1 MSTKAFRA
9 ALKAARSHLDAQEWV
24 KAEAETRK
32 ALEEDPKSYI
42 GGDDE
47 GIISKVILGISLFR
61 QQLYQESETAYLEAI
76 ATEEVEREKTGN
88 PESFHAWK
96 GLVDL
101 YEKFGGKVDSYIGA
115 AVRLATIYEAMYV
128 VPRLQERAGGKADGS
143 LRDDRTKCQ
152 TVVDNIVP
160 FVKEKGTVAQ
170 RKRALRVLLPE
181 SPIFSYLEG
190 RIPHPSQTLGK
201 LIHLVEEE
209 EREKINREVASRRSR
224 LGAVLGQ
231 VALEVKKEVYGN
243 SPLEE
248 LYQELINWSDDEEV
262 RREADTKLLQHCYEK
277 LLAFPKEK
285 KPKLRNKVW
294 KLADGLVILKYPYEL
309 AWDIVLEWKDCEKIG
324 EHDVN
329 MLREY
334 IGFFP
339 TSTLAVILNSYLGS
353 EISPFPHLEV
363 EKGGEEEIPKIAVSG
378 DLEEP
383 LPPDERISITIG
395 ELRKQKAPRSALAFR
410 IAGEYYTMLE
420 EYESVVKV
428 TRWGIGSMAIDYSY
442 TGLTLQKN
450 SDAMKVILARALI
463 HYQSPKHHDEAKA
476 LFEDVLQRNLKY
488 RSALVG
494 LGLVLEEQHDYVGAA
509 DFLGKALALDPG
521 DLKTMS
527 EAAWCDVL
535 RGNFSEGLGKLKECL
550 SQIPGVDAR
559 WRDFKAQ
566 VLWRIGQALW
576 SSDGTISPILGSF
589 SSPDVHYRR
598 VADRNGPYHY
608 FRSAI
613 ESNQSFAPA
622 YTSLGIYYQDIE
634 GNSDRADRC
643 FQKAFE
649 ISAGE
654 LEAAERLAR
663 NFAES
668 REWEL
673 VEIVARRAA
682 EADKKRS
689 GPGKGVSWPQSAI
702 GVVELNAQNFSL
714 AIPAFRAALSTSPD
728 DFHSLVGLGEAYTS
742 AGRYVSALKVF
753 LRAEA
758 LDPTN
763 WFAKYML
770 ANVRREIGEYEE
782 ASIGYRAVLELRP
795 KEFGVLVA
803 LSETKLASAW
813 HYIETGFFGHAADSA
828 VESLEIAQRI
838 VEERPDAFNL
848 WRTLGDC
855 CLAFTWIQSLVNH
868 MPRGLVVKILKTE
881 IDLTEFDILSEVDGV
896 GSQVL
901 GDTEVDDLTLCL
913 NMAILAYKRAV
924 YASAEDRHAHAVAWF
939 NLGCAEYRSYVV
951 LPDRPM
957 RHRMAAIR
965 CFKRTIKLEP
975 GNHEFWN
982 ALGVATGEL
991 NPKVAQHALV
1001 RALYISEKNARVWAN
1016 LATLYLLQNDIQLA
1030 NEAFSRAQSADPEYA
1045 LAWVGQGIIASMT
1058 GNEADAQDLFEHAF
1072 EIADSSS
1079 SLVKR
1084 QFSTAAFD
1092 KVIQMQHE
1100 SGLVSL
1106 VGPIFALQKL
1116 RQEVSDE
1123 PIALRLAALFGE
1135 RVKDFV
1141 SASEKLEAVC
1151 EKFEQKYE
1159 TAEEEEDLICYA
1171 QAKAD
1176 LARVKLGQEDY
1187 EAAIENATFA
1197 LDLSGEISRLGECR
1211 LSAHLTAGLGYYYS
1225 GNMDESLEMFKA
1237 ALNESSENPD
1247 VVCLLSQVLWAKG
1260 GNEERDVARE
1270 QLFTCIEKNPDHL
1283 QSIMLLGA
1291 IGILDNNEDVLEAV
1305 MDDLQAVRG
1314 REGLIKASRQQVD
1327 NLLTKMAQLQERDDA
1342 IEVATTSIF
1351 IQPSLSSAWNN
1362 LAKLS
1367 GGNDHVTAMAL
1378 RVAQESKVL
1387 DAEELSFAYAQQGIM
1402 SCNQRAIVI
1411 SPWKVE
1417 GWASLAE
1424 DVRAIV

>member
-1 MSTKAFRA
+1 M
-9 ALKAARSHLDAQEWV
+9 
-24 KAEAETRK
+24 
-32 ALEEDPKSYI
+32 
-42 GGDDE
+42 
-47 GIISKVILGISLFR
+47 
-61 QQLYQESETAYLEAI
+61 
-76 ATEEVEREKTGN
+76 
-88 PESFHAWK
+88 
-96 GLVDL
+96 
-101 YEKFGGKVDSYIGA
+101 
-115 AVRLATIYEAMYV
+115 
-128 VPRLQERAGGKADGS
+128 
-143 LRDDRTKCQ
+143 DDRTKCQ

-170 RKRALRVLLPE
+170 QKRALRVLLPE

-190 RIPHPSQTLGK
+190 RIPHPSHTLGK

-209 EREKINREVASRRSR
+209 EKGRINKEIENRRSR

-231 VALEVKKEVYGN
+231 VTLEVRKEVYGN

-248 LYQELINWSDDEEV
+248 LYQEIINWSDDEEV
-262 RREADTKLLQHCYEK
+262 RRKADTKLLQHCYDK

-285 KPKLRNKVW
+285 KPVLRNKVW

-309 AWDIVLEWKDCEKIG
+309 AWNIVIEWKDCENIG

-329 MLREY
+329 VLREY

-339 TSTLAVILNSYLGS
+339 TSTLAVILNAYLGS
-353 EISPFPHLEV
+353 EISPFPLLEV
-363 EKGGEEEIPKIAVSG
+363 ENGGVPKIAEPG
-378 DLEEP
+378 DPEEP
-383 LPPDERISITIG
+383 LPPDERISIMME
-395 ELRKQKAPRSALAFR
+395 ELKKQKTSRSALAFR
-410 IAGEYYTMLE
+410 IVSEYNTMLE
-420 EYESVVKV
+420 EYESVVDI
-428 TRWGIGSMAIDYSY
+428 TRRAIKLMDIDYSC
-442 TGLTLQKN
+442 TGLALQKN
-450 SDAMKVILARALI
+450 SDSMKVILARALI

-476 LFEDVLQRNLKY
+476 LFEDVLQRNSKY
-488 RSALVG
+488 GSALVG
-494 LGLVLEEQHDYVGAA
+494 LGLILEEQHNYVGAA
-509 DFLGKALALDPG
+509 DFLGQALDLDPD
-521 DLKTMS
+521 DLKIMS
-527 EAAWCDVL
+527 EVAWCDVL
-535 RGNFSEGLGKLKECL
+535 RGNFLEGLSRLKGCL
-550 SQIPGVDAR
+550 RQITGVDAR
-559 WRDFKAQ
+559 SRDFKAQ

-576 SSDGTISPILGSF
+576 SSDEQC
-589 SSPDVHYRR
+589 R
-598 VADRNGPYHY
+598 ADRSASYHY

-613 ESNQSFAPA
+613 ESNQNFAPA
-622 YTSLGIYYQDIE
+622 YTSLGIYYQDIA
-634 GNSDRADRC
+634 GNSGRADRC

-689 GPGKGVSWPQSAI
+689 VPGKGVSWPHSAI
-702 GVVELNAQNFSL
+702 GVVELNAQNFAL
-714 AIPAFRAALSTSPD
+714 AIPAFRVALSTSPD

-753 LRAEA
+753 LRAET

-803 LSETKLASAW
+803 LSETQLASAW
-813 HYIETGFFGHAADSA
+813 HDIEAGFFGRAADSA
-828 VESLEIAQRI
+828 VESLEVAQKI
-838 VEERPDAFNL
+838 SEERPDAFNL
-848 WRTLGDC
+848 WRTVGDC
-855 CLAFTWIQSLVNH
+855 CLVFSWIQSLVNR
-868 MPRGLVVKILKTE
+868 MPRDLVVQILKTE

-896 GSQVL
+896 GSQAL
-901 GDTEVDDLTLCL
+901 GDAEVDGLTLCL
-913 NMAILAYKRAV
+913 NMAILAYKRAI

-939 NLGCAEYRSYVV
+939 NLGCAEYRSYVI

-1001 RALYISEKNARVWAN
+1001 RALYINEKNARVWAN

-1045 LAWVGQGIIASMT
+1045 LAWVGQGIIASLT
-1058 GNEADAQDLFEHAF
+1058 GNEVDAQDLFEHAF

-1084 QFSTAAFD
+1084 RFSTATFD
-1092 KVIQMQHE
+1092 KVIQLQCE

-1116 RQEVSDE
+1116 RQEISDE

-1141 SASEKLEAVC
+1141 SASEKLEVVC
-1151 EKFEQKYE
+1151 GRVEQKYE
-1159 TAEEEEDLICYA
+1159 TTESEEDLVCYA

-1187 EAAIENATFA
+1187 EAAIENATLA
-1197 LDLSGEISRLGECR
+1197 LDLSGEISRLEECR

-1260 GNEERDVARE
+1260 GNDERDVARE
-1270 QLFTCIEKNPDHL
+1270 QLFTCIERNPDHL

-1314 REGLIKASRQQVD
+1314 REGLIKASKQQVD
-1327 NLLTKMAQLQERDDA
+1327 SLLTKMAQLQDRDDA
-1342 IEVATTSIF
+1342 IAVATTSIF

-1362 LAKLS
+1362 LAKLT

-1378 RVAQESKVL
+1378 KVAQENKVL

-1402 SCNQRAIVI
+1402 SCNQRAII
-1411 SPWKVE
+1411 IAPWKVD
-1417 GWASLAE
+1417 GWVSLAE
-1424 DVRAIV
+1424 DVQAAM